1 MIDDFANKQ
10 TWTAEDLN
18 KARTFMADKG
28 GIFKHSGDWV
38 DSLQKENLQDIWKA
52 ASQYLDETIPGFRAG
67 NKDYEVAS
75 ALSEAIKL
83 KSAQDQARQV
93 FSLVNVAGAGLGGI
107 AGGLTGNDPLS
118 VLQNA
123 AIGAGLGLAGRA
135 IFSPSNMSKLAVK
148 LSEYAPKAEATKAT
162 KAIELFVKSR
172 GENPIPQSVMN
183 LIQKATKTLDPFKDL
198 KFIAQAKKDPV
209 KLGLSETAISIFKS
223 AKSAK
228 DALEKATKA
237 GVVDEVRKAY
247 FGSAKF

>member
-10 TWTAEDLN
+10 VWTAEDLN

-52 ASQYLDETIPGFRAG
+52 ASQYLDNAIPGFRAG

-107 AGGLTGNDPLS
+107 AGGLTGNDPMS

-172 GENPIPQSVMN
+172 GENPLPQSVMN
-183 LIQKATKTLDPFKDL
+183 LIAKANKKLGDPFKDIS
-198 KFIAQAKKDPV
+198 FIKKIQKGEV
-209 KLGLSETAISIFKS
+209 K
-223 AKSAK
+223 
-228 DALEKATKA
+228 
-237 GVVDEVRKAY
+237 
-247 FGSAKF
+247 